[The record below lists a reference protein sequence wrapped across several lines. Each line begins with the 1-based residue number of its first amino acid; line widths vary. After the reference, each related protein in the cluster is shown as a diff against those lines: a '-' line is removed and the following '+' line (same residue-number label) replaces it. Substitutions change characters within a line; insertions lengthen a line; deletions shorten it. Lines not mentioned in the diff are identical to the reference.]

1 MDLRK
6 RRLEL
11 DLTLKEVADFVGVN
25 EGTVSR
31 WETVNIKNMRID
43 KLYRLSTILK
53 VDILQIA
60 GGYKEAKTEVSIK
73 IDTSGIEH
81 YKKLCEKVNEKTAEL
96 IPLLEELSTAD
107 ITVSYEIIR
116 D

>member
-31 WETVNIKNMRID
+31 WETGNIKNMRID
-43 KLYRLSTILK
+43 KLYRLSTILR
-53 VDILQIA
+53 VTVRQ
-60 GGYKEAKTEVSIK
+60 
-73 IDTSGIEH
+73 
-81 YKKLCEKVNEKTAEL
+81 LCERK
-96 IPLLEELSTAD
+96 D
-107 ITVSYEIIR
+107 
-116 D
+116 